1 MIFFDV
7 VLLTRTVYS
16 PLATG
21 FLSGSLTSGNIQGT
35 RFVEGNIMG
44 MAARQQYDKK
54 EMHDAI
60 NDLNKMLEP
69 AGITKVDAALRWISY
84 HSKLGAEDGIIL
96 GASKTSQ
103 IVQNVESIKKGPLP
117 DDIVSAMDALW
128 KTVAPQ

>member
-1 MIFFDV
+1 MFFCNVIF
-7 VLLTRTVYS
+7 LTRTLHS

-35 RFVEGNIMG
+35 RFVEGNMMG

-60 NDLNKMLEP
+60 HALNKMLEP

-84 HSKLGAEDGIIL
+84 HSKLGVEDGIIL
-96 GASKTSQ
+96 GATKTAQ
-103 IVQNVESIKKGPLP
+103 IVQNVESVKKGPLP
-117 DDIVSAMDALW
+117 DNIVSAMDALW
-128 KTVAPQ
+128 KTIAPQ

>member
-1 MIFFDV
+1 MFSCSAIF
-7 VLLTRTVYS
+7 LTSTEHS

-21 FLSGSLTSGNIQGT
+21 FLSGSLTSGNIEGT
-35 RFVEGNIMG
+35 RFVEGNMMG

-60 NDLNKMLEP
+60 NALNKTLEP

-84 HSKLGAEDGIIL
+84 HSKLSAEDGIIL
-96 GASKTSQ
+96 GATKTAQ

-117 DDIVSAMDALW
+117 DNIVSALDALW
-128 KTVAPQ
+128 KTIAPQ